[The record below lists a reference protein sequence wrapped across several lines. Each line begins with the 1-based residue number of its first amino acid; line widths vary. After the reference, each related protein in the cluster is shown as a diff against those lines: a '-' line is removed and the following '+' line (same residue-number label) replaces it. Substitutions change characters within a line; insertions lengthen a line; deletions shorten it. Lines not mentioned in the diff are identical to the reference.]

1 MVVDCFND
9 YLCLFYRLV
18 HQVLHDKSLRPIW
31 DYLFL
36 TFMNLHER
44 DIAHACFNST
54 TLIPIPHS
62 SPRLCCLLYQVHCFW
77 ANYKNSRWT
86 RSWAFLL
93 QLSHRTPSHSSS
105 QQLQQPSGLI
115 TSKLLQSPSD
125 PLNSFILPFATFKK
139 QLINSKLPFLFF
151 ERLLQRHFNS
161 SISITPHFS
170 PQLSTTYNCSTY
182 LLAHLQLLF
191 NNLQLLFNNLQLLF
205 VNLQQPFNNLQL
217 LFINFS
223 TYSLLTAY
231 HLLHSKL
238 GIVLNLVSNKAY
250 KVPHQQR

>member
-1 MVVDCFND
+1 MVVDWFSG
-9 YLCLFYRLV
+9 YSYLFYRLV
-18 HQVLHDKSLRPIW
+18 HQVLYNESLRPIW

-36 TFMNLHER
+36 TLMNLHER

-54 TLIPIPHS
+54 MLIPVPHS
-62 SPRLCCLLYQVHCFW
+62 SPQVCCLVYWAHCFW

-93 QLSHRTPSHSSS
+93 QLSHRTPRSHSSS

-139 QLINSKLPFLFF
+139 QLINSKLPFLLF
-151 ERLLQRHFNS
+151 EQLPQRHFNP
-161 SISITPHFS
+161 SISTTTTLQPNCQ
-170 PQLSTTYNCSTY
+170 QLTTTSTY
-182 LLAHLQLLF
+182 IPFDLQLPF
-191 NNLQLLFNNLQLLF
+191 NNVQLLF

-217 LFINFS
+217 LFINLEH
-223 TYSLLTAY
+223 LLTLDSLPSAPLQTR
-231 HLLHSKL
+231 HCPQPHIKQSLQS
-238 GIVLNLVSNKAY
+238 
-250 KVPHQQR
+250 PHQQK